1 MGGTTTLA
9 ATWTDPGHT
18 GPRGAVYT
26 ARPQQARPG
35 QEAGQGP
42 ARRQTCTHRPPPGP
56 GGPPSNA
63 QARRPHSLR
72 LPAPPARRCSPAWP
86 PLTLR
91 PLLTHAPRHF
101 RQPGR
106 TPGGTGWG
114 LGLKAR
120 PRSPWRRTS
129 GDGWDTGAL
138 EGPARMVIHVGRV
151 SRDRAV
157 TRVTVGDRPKARR
170 PDGTIGVRGGDRPAA
185 GRAWLWDAP
194 QPPSPRPDLT
204 AGPMPQGRPRASP
217 RDELAAQPPT
227 H

>member
-18 GPRGAVYT
+18 GLGERRRTHGASRRRLHGT
-26 ARPQQARPG
+26 SATGTSGTGSGSGAG
-35 QEAGQGP
+35 EEADV
-42 ARRQTCTHRPPPGP
+42 HPPP
-56 GGPPSNA
+56 PSWP
-63 QARRPHSLR
+63 RRPHSLR
-72 LPAPPARRCSPAWP
+72 LPAPPARRCSPARP

-101 RQPGR
+101 RRPGR

-185 GRAWLWDAP
+185 GRAWLRDAP

>member
-56 GGPPSNA
+56 GAPTASGFLLPRPA
-63 QARRPHSLR
+63 DAARP
-72 LPAPPARRCSPAWP
+72 PAWP

-101 RQPGR
+101 RRPGR

-185 GRAWLWDAP
+185 GRAWLRDAP